1 MSKLARLSLLVFV
14 LLAAHTVDHAVNQP
28 SRDLPATSG
37 LVGFAGFAIV
47 AASTVLALGRS
58 PHAPAAGAFA
68 GLATIFGFVVIHL
81 LPRFNDAI
89 SDPFWEFS
97 ANALSWALLVAPVV
111 AAAALATAGLRDL
124 RAARPAPA

>member
-1 MSKLARLSLLVFV
+1 MSKLARLNLLVFV
-14 LLAAHTVDHAVNQP
+14 LLAAHTLDHAVNQP

-47 AASTVLALGRS
+47 AASTVLALRRS

-81 LPRFNDAI
+81 LARFNDAI
-89 SDPFWEFS
+89 SDPFWAFS
-97 ANALSWALLVAPVV
+97 ANALS
-111 AAAALATAGLRDL
+111 
-124 RAARPAPA
+124 

>member
-1 MSKLARLSLLVFV
+1 M
-14 LLAAHTVDHAVNQP
+14 
-28 SRDLPATSG
+28 
-37 LVGFAGFAIV
+37 
-47 AASTVLALGRS
+47 LALRRS

-89 SDPFWEFS
+89 SDPFWAFS

-111 AAAALATAGLRDL
+111 AAALLAAAGLHEL